1 MNNIVKMNNQND
13 ILPKHISKYTCIN
26 CEHDHKFSPFNVT
39 LTKKIVPK
47 APVLIKSNGYF
58 IVTVVTEFDKY
69 NHITTDMINN
79 NIVFNNTHG
88 LFWNDGLD
96 LFLNNGL
103 IKLLVNNMK
112 LINETTLNALTKTI
126 YCDKWWEDFLVTSA
140 NEKTIATSEEYFRII
155 RKNFEKYNFDKFN
168 AKLRSL
174 REVIR
179 KEKLIVQDKEREQY
193 LKQQREKFQ
202 KQKEAEDRIREENER
217 KREEDEIK
225 ILEEAEK
232 NSQKIKSHSELC
244 KLKLSIKRKD
254 GNIEFIAS
262 INPNSDLLADM
273 VSKLGEVSKLQIGVN
288 SLHNDKHIKIYIRYL
303 EQQQKLKLGIK
314 LKKAKWSN
322 QKKELELPE
331 DENVLIELNKVQKMK
346 IENIYN
352 EYLKNK
358 CSVKSNDNNT
368 FVLDDWQKEAIE
380 NIQKNRNCLITG
392 PTSGGKTY
400 VMMKALDNI
409 INTTNKNIVYIS
421 PTFHL
426 AYQTYAN
433 VKATFPTKSVAI
445 ITFELICVPKNAS
458 IFIGTAT
465 DILNYIEC
473 INYFDKN
480 KINFNIGIFDEIHV
494 ASTQYCDKDN
504 KNDILRALAYS
515 KLLAKCEDQVIAA
528 SATIGNEIEMCKYII
543 NQMNKCRK
551 NSNYLTINDI
561 KIIKYNNRVIP
572 LSEYR
577 YVDNLN
583 IVPIKRDEKKQ
594 NTNTNTNTI
603 NAPNLFKLLVKMRNN
618 DMIPSIVFDTTDDIA
633 WETYVNFI
641 SYLEKEEEKDYKY
654 YNTMIERIN
663 TNIKKFNKEYDSI
676 IADIPENDNFDGSRK
691 NGNSKRES
699 GLRSIKSL
707 RVKTMDYII
716 ADAKTIFIKS
726 IENTNINETTI
737 GNIIELKDI
746 SNKVFKNIVKIFDI
760 ERDQSVNKQ
769 ILIDKYPDF
778 KISYAHLDMIDVI
791 NNLESIEPEQA
802 EMITLLDNS
811 KGSYYRFSKLSCGMD
826 FLKAIREPGSNEE
839 NWKHRKKMI
848 LLAEAQHIN
857 PKDIDGIIDVI
868 MRGLEFGIAIINP
881 SLPFVIQNIVL
892 ENLRIKNMGVVFAS
906 ESMSMGINFP
916 LRSVII
922 KSNHINSNISILP
935 GKMIQMAGRC
945 GRRGQDNQAHVIYW
959 GINNDYESHHT
970 CIPDL
975 SYPDNFLIDDNKTNS
990 SYNDSIMEFAL
1001 ELENIRQTKYFKDE
1015 SKIPKEKK
1023 EKEKDK
1029 VKLVKKR
1036 GAVCYTVSYNNYN
1049 KVDEDDE
1056 RTTTLCENRANKYIP
1071 KRNIYLD
1078 PIIKY
1083 ACSKLKYSTEEINE
1097 ITDMISK
1104 IDDNIILDSYFIDSF
1119 QKSRHIN
1126 NLMHLIIELYNF
1138 YAMSSHNEFLDFI
1151 KNIIEILQVTEYRLI
1166 KLAK

>member
-1 MNNIVKMNNQND
+1 M
-13 ILPKHISKYTCIN
+13 SRFTCIN
-26 CEHDHKFSPFNVT
+26 CENDHKFSPFNVT
-39 LTKKIVPK
+39 LTKKTVAK
-47 APVLIKSNGYF
+47 APVLIKNNGYF
-58 IVTVVTEFDKY
+58 IVTIVTEFDKY
-69 NHITTDMINN
+69 DNVTTDMINN
-79 NIVFNNTHG
+79 NIVFTSKHG
-88 LFWNDGLD
+88 LYWNDGLEV
-96 LFLNNGL
+96 FSNNRL
-103 IKLLVNNMK
+103 IKLLVNNIN
-112 LINETTLNALTKTI
+112 LINENTLTTLIKTI
-126 YCDKWWEDFLVTSA
+126 YCEKWWEDFLITVTSDNSERA
-140 NEKTIATSEEYFRII
+140 ITTAEEYFRII

-168 AKLRSL
+168 ARLRSL
-174 REVIR
+174 REIIR
-179 KEKLIVQDKEREQY
+179 REKLIKQDREREEY
-193 LKQQREKFQ
+193 LRQQREKLQ
-202 KQKEAEDRIREENER
+202 KQKEEEERIREEIER
-217 KREEDEIK
+217 RREEDEIK

-232 NSQKIKSHSELC
+232 NAQKIKSHTELC

-262 INPNSDLLADM
+262 INPNSNLLADM

-288 SLHNDKHIKIYIRYL
+288 SLHNDKHIQIYIRYL
-303 EQQQKLKLGIK
+303 EQQQKLKMGIK

-331 DENVLIELNKVQKMK
+331 DENVLIELNKVQKIKM
-346 IENIYN
+346 ENLYN
-352 EYLKNK
+352 DYLKNK
-358 CSVKSNDNNT
+358 SSKIESKGA

-380 NIQKNRNCLITG
+380 NIEKKRNCLITG

-433 VKATFPTKSVAI
+433 VKATFPTKYVAI

-458 IFIGTAT
+458 IIIGTAT

-473 INYFDKN
+473 VNYFEKDKM
-480 KINFNIGIFDEIHV
+480 KFNIGIFDEIHV
-494 ASTQYCDKDN
+494 ASTLYCDKDN
-504 KNDILRALAYS
+504 KNDILRAIAYS

-528 SATIGNEIEMCKYII
+528 SATIGNEKEMCKYII
-543 NQMNKCRK
+543 NQMNKSREE
-551 NSNYLTINDI
+551 SNKLTDNDI
-561 KIIKYNNRVIP
+561 KIVKYHNRVIP

-577 YVDNLN
+577 YVDNFK
-583 IVPIKRDEKKQ
+583 IEPIKRDVKKQ
-594 NTNTNTNTI
+594 VITSNNNNNI
-603 NAPNLFKLLVKMRNN
+603 NSDNLFKLLVDMRNK

-654 YNTMIERIN
+654 YNMMIERIN
-663 TNIKKFNKEYDSI
+663 TNISKFNKEYYSI
-676 IADIPENDNFDGSRK
+676 IDDIPENDNYDGSRK
-691 NGNSKRES
+691 GGNSKRES
-699 GLRSIKSL
+699 GLRSIKSQ
-707 RVKTMDYII
+707 RVKTIDYII
-716 ADAKTIFIKS
+716 ADAKTTFIKS
-726 IENTNINETTI
+726 IDIFNTTETTI
-737 GNIIELKDI
+737 NNIIELKNI
-746 SNKVFKNIVKIFDI
+746 SNKVFNKIVNIFDI
-760 ERDQSVNKQ
+760 DKKQSVTKEK
-769 ILIDKYPDF
+769 LIDKYPNF
-778 KISYAHLDMIDVI
+778 KISYAHLDMIDII
-791 NNLESIEPEQA
+791 NNLESLEPEQA
-802 EMITLLDNS
+802 DMITLLDNS

-892 ENLRIKNMGVVFAS
+892 ENLRIKNMGIVFAS

-922 KSNHINSNISILP
+922 KSNHINNNISILP

-945 GRRGQDNQAHVIYW
+945 GRRGQDNQAHVVYW
-959 GINNDYESHHT
+959 GISNDYEAHHT

-975 SYPDNFLIDDNKTNS
+975 SYPNNFLIDDV
-990 SYNDSIMEFAL
+990 NDSEYDDNIMEIAL

-1015 SKIPKEKK
+1015 NKMVK
-1023 EKEKDK
+1023 EKEKKDNK
-1029 VKLVKKR
+1029 IKLVKRR
-1036 GAVCYTVSYNNYN
+1036 GAVCHTVINNNYSIQ
-1049 KVDEDDE
+1049 DDDDDKKSNV
-1056 RTTTLCENRANKYIP
+1056 LCENRANKYLL
-1071 KRNIYLD
+1071 KRNIYLE
-1078 PIIKY
+1078 PILKY
-1083 ACSKLKYSTEEINE
+1083 ACSKLKYNEQEINE
-1097 ITDMISK
+1097 ITDMICK
-1104 IDDNIILDSYFIDSF
+1104 IDDNIILDSYFVDSF
-1119 QKSRHIN
+1119 KKSRHIN

-1151 KNIIEILQVTEYRLI
+1151 KNIVEILQVTEYRLI